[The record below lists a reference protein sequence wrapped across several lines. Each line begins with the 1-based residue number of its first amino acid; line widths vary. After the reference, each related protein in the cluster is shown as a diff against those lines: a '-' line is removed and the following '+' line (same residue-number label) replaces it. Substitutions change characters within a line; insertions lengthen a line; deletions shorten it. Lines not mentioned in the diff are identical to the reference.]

1 MKQRNREIEIIYWWK
16 KIPPDKY
23 NQKVSKYIDL

>member
-16 KIPPDKY
+16 KIPPD